1 MFSIIFL
8 SESLKPFVRWII
20 LIPAFIWVG
29 VTGFYLFLS
38 LICAIFKTEV
48 REKAENI
55 IAWLWINSIVT
66 SGVVGLLIDLTYVF
80 YLLWSLIS
88 VRGK

>member
-1 MFSIIFL
+1 MFTTVIL
-8 SESLKPFVRWII
+8 TESLKPFVHWII
-20 LIPAFIWVG
+20 LIPAFIYVG

-55 IAWLWINSIVT
+55 ISWLWIGSIVT
-66 SGVVGLLIDLTYVF
+66 VGVVGLLIDLTRVF

-88 VRGK
+88 V